1 VTATGTA
8 ARSRVAPVAPPRAAP
23 ARRSVAR
30 VVLAVIGLLAIYG
43 VLSLAN
49 DPHAFL
55 GTDTGGKVATLRAM
69 DARGDLDP
77 DLGYWAER
85 FDPDGLA
92 HPIALNYHIAHRW
105 VNVTTLPMI
114 YAATPLYDLGGL
126 RGILLIP
133 MLGGCLSAL
142 AARALARRL
151 ATGNPDLT
159 GWVAFWAVGLATPV
173 AVYALDFWEHTIGLA
188 AMLWGVVALLDV
200 AKHAPSPASPP
211 SLVDGASTVSS
222 GEQAEP
228 VSPASW
234 RMAMLGGAA
243 FGVAATTRTE
253 ALVYAAVT
261 FVAVGVALLA
271 DRRRDVLRV
280 AAGAAVGFTV
290 PIALNHLLERAVLGQ
305 GLRASRA
312 SGAVSDGAGNAADR
326 AGDAL
331 RTTVGLNHF
340 GPPAVDWLLG
350 ALIVAF
356 LALAICVLLRGR
368 GPRPAVWFALA
379 CAALLY
385 VLRFESGLG
394 FVPGMLVASPL
405 AVAGVV
411 AGLDRRWSSRP
422 ACLVG
427 AIALAALPLV
437 WLYQYRGG
445 ANPQWGGRYI
455 LCSGVL
461 LAVLGVVALV
471 ARGTRALVP
480 ALVAA
485 LLVTGCGLTWLAIR
499 SHSVA
504 DSARVLET
512 TDDPVLTIGL
522 PHLLREWGAFYRP
535 DRPLLTA
542 ERDSELPVALDV
554 LEGVGASDV
563 TVIARV
569 PAEAPRR
576 LGPFVRTGSAAL
588 AWTPGVDLV
597 VARYHRP

>member
-1 VTATGTA
+1 VTVTGTA
-8 ARSRVAPVAPPRAAP
+8 ARPRGAAAAP
-23 ARRSVAR
+23 APAVAPNRSTAR
-30 VVLAVIGLLAIYG
+30 IVLAVIGLFAIYG

-85 FDPDGLA
+85 LDPEGIA
-92 HPIALNYHIAHRW
+92 HPIALNYHIGGRW

-114 YAATPLYDLGGL
+114 YAATPLYDLAGL

-151 ATGNPDLT
+151 ATRNPGPG
-159 GWVAFWAVGLATPV
+159 GWIAFWAVGLATPV

-200 AKHAPSPASPP
+200 AKRAPSPADSAGTG
-211 SLVDGASTVSS
+211 SSS
-222 GEQAEP
+222 GRAEP
-228 VSPASW
+228 APAGW
-234 RMAMLGGAA
+234 RLAMLGGAA

-253 ALVYAAVT
+253 ALVYAAVA
-261 FVAVGVALLA
+261 FVVVGVVLLA

-280 AAGAAVGFTV
+280 AAGAAVGFTI
-290 PIALNHLLERAVLGQ
+290 PIGLNHLLERAVLGQ

-350 ALIVAF
+350 ALIVVLVAYG
-356 LALAICVLLRGR
+356 AHVLLRAR
-368 GPRPAVWFALA
+368 GLRPVAWVAFGG
-379 CAALLY
+379 AALLFA
-385 VLRFESGLG
+385 LRFESGLG

-411 AGLDRRWSSRP
+411 AGLDRRWSTRP
-422 ACLVG
+422 ARLVG
-427 AIALAALPLV
+427 AIAIGALPLV

-461 LAVLGVVALV
+461 LAVLGVVAL
-471 ARGTRALVP
+471 AACGRRALVP

-485 LLVTGCGLTWLAIR
+485 FLVTGCGVAWLCVR

-512 TDDPVLTIGL
+512 TDGPVLTIGL

-542 ERDSELPVALDV
+542 ERDAELPVALDV
-554 LEGVGASDV
+554 LEGVGASEL

-576 LGPFVRTGSAAL
+576 LGPFVRTASAPL
-588 AWTPGVDLV
+588 PWTPGVDLV
-597 VARYHRP
+597 VARYRRA

>member
-1 VTATGTA
+1 MTVTGTD
-8 ARSRVAPVAPPRAAP
+8 ARSRVAPVAPSPP
-23 ARRSVAR
+23 ATAHRPVAR
-30 VVLAVIGLLAIYG
+30 VVLALIGLLAIYG

-85 FDPDGLA
+85 FDRDGLA
-92 HPIALNYHIAHRW
+92 HPIALNSHIGHRW
-105 VNVTTLPMI
+105 VNVTTLPML
-114 YAATPLYDLGGL
+114 YAAAPLYDLGGL

-151 ATGNPDLT
+151 ATSDAGPA

-200 AKHAPSPASPP
+200 A
-211 SLVDGASTVSS
+211 STVSS

-228 VSPASW
+228 ASPTAW
-234 RMAMLGGAA
+234 RIAMLGGAA
-243 FGVAATTRTE
+243 FGFAATMRTE
-253 ALVYAAVT
+253 ALVYAAIT
-261 FVAVGVALLA
+261 FVVVGVALLA
-271 DRRRDVLRV
+271 DRRRDVLRI

-290 PIALNHLLERAVLGQ
+290 PIGLNHLLERAVLGQ

-312 SGAVSDGAGNAADR
+312 SGAVSDGAGDVADR

-350 ALIVAF
+350 ALIVGL
-356 LALAICVLLRGR
+356 LALAMYLLLRGG
-368 GPRPAVWFALA
+368 GPQLAAWLAFAG
-379 CAALLY
+379 AALLY
-385 VLRFESGLG
+385 VVRFDSGLG

-411 AGLDRRWSSRP
+411 AGLSRRWSTRP
-422 ACLVG
+422 ALLAG
-427 AIALAALPLV
+427 TIAIAALPLV

-445 ANPQWGGRYI
+445 ANPEWGGRYI

-471 ARGTRALVP
+471 ARGRNALVP
-480 ALVAA
+480 ALVAG
-485 LLVTGCGLTWLAIR
+485 LLVTGCGLAWLSIR

-522 PHLLREWGAFYRP
+522 PHLLREWGAFYGP

-554 LEGVGASDV
+554 LDGAGAVDL

-576 LGPFVRTGSAAL
+576 LGPFVRTASAPL

-597 VARYHRP
+597 VARYHRA

>member
-1 VTATGTA
+1 MTVTGTA
-8 ARSRVAPVAPPRAAP
+8 APSRVAPVAPASAA
-23 ARRSVAR
+23 ARRRSAAR
-30 VVLAVIGLLAIYG
+30 VVLAAIGLLAIYG

-92 HPIALNYHIAHRW
+92 HPIALNSHLGDRW

-114 YAATPLYDLGGL
+114 FAAAPLYDLGGL

-142 AARALARRL
+142 AARALARRV

-188 AMLWGVVALLDV
+188 AMLWAVVALLDV
-200 AKHAPSPASPP
+200 AKRPSP
-211 SLVDGASTVSS
+211 LVDGASTVSS
-222 GEQAEP
+222 GDDRPRRSPP
-228 VSPASW
+228 VAW

-253 ALVYAAVT
+253 ALVYATVS
-261 FVAVGVALLA
+261 FVVVGVALLA
-271 DRRRDVLRV
+271 DRRRDVLRI
-280 AAGAAVGFTV
+280 AAGAAVGFAV
-290 PIALNHLLERAVLGQ
+290 PIGLNHLLERAVLGQ

-340 GPPAVDWLLG
+340 GPPALDWLVG
-350 ALIVAF
+350 ALIVGF
-356 LALAICVLLRGR
+356 LALAMYLLLREG
-368 GPRPAVWFALA
+368 GPQPAAWLA
-379 CAALLY
+379 VAGAALLY
-385 VLRFESGLG
+385 VLRFDSGLG

-411 AGLDRRWSSRP
+411 AGLDRRWSTRP
-422 ACLVG
+422 AWLVG
-427 AIALAALPLV
+427 AIAIAALPLV

-471 ARGTRALVP
+471 ARGKRALVP

-485 LLVTGCGLTWLAIR
+485 LLVTGCGLAWLSIR

-504 DSARVLET
+504 DTARVLET

-535 DRPLLTA
+535 ERPLLTV
-542 ERDSELPVALDV
+542 ERDSELPVALDI
-554 LEGVGASDV
+554 LEGVGASGL
-563 TVIARV
+563 TVVARV

-576 LGPFVRTGSAAL
+576 LGPFVRTGSAPL
-588 AWTPGVDLV
+588 GWTPGVDLV
-597 VARYHRP
+597 VARYHRA